1 MLEYDFNS
9 LLPGPPWPIFFT
21 FCDSLTVSVE
31 KGRSTDVIYLDFRK
45 AFDMLLR
52 NIALSKW
59 ERYEVDKWTVQWMRN
74 WLWGHTQTVAVNLS
88 MSGWRSV
95 KSGVLQGWGLGPV
108 LFNII
113 SDINSGIE
121 YSLNKFVDGTKL
133 CGMINMPEQQ
143 DAVQRDIDRL
153 KQQAQVKIRR

>member
-74 WLWGHTQTVAVNLS
+74 WLWGHTQTVVVNAS
-88 MSGWRSV
+88 MSRWRLMTSDVSQGSV
-95 KSGVLQGWGLGPV
+95 LESV
-108 LFNII
+108 LFNILI
-113 SDINSGIE
+113 IMVWSSKITSANLQMIPSSVVQSICMR
-121 YSLNKFVDGTKL
+121 DGML
-133 CGMINMPEQQ
+133 F
-143 DAVQRDIDRL
+143 RDT
-153 KQQAQVKIRR
+153 

>member
-45 AFDMLLR
+45 AFDMLLH

-74 WLWGHTQTVAVNLS
+74 WLWGHTQTVVVNAS
-88 MSGWRSV
+88 MSRWRLMTSDVSQGSV
-95 KSGVLQGWGLGPV
+95 LESV
-108 LFNII
+108 LFNILI
-113 SDINSGIE
+113 IMVWSSKITSANLQMIPSSVVQSICMR
-121 YSLNKFVDGTKL
+121 DGML
-133 CGMINMPEQQ
+133 F
-143 DAVQRDIDRL
+143 RDT
-153 KQQAQVKIRR
+153 